1 MSEESPKPPEMP
13 NGELPPTQDNAAS
26 PGGGGAKAT
35 GYTMSAGEILD
46 RYHIAQSVL
55 NGAPIMVVLGQVIS
69 AMVKGAAGTE
79 GADLGR
85 QLSIVT
91 ANFVNL
97 AKQKRPSIIMPGN
110 APGVPNGL
118 GGKRH

>member
-1 MSEESPKPPEMP
+1 MPDGSPKTPDPADM
-13 NGELPPTQDNAAS
+13 PTQDNATS
-26 PGGGGAKAT
+26 DGKAQST
-35 GYTMSAGEILD
+35 GYTMSAAEILD
-46 RYHIAQSVL
+46 RYHIAQATL

-69 AMVKGAAGTE
+69 AMVKGAAGAE
-79 GADLGR
+79 GQDLGR

-97 AKQKRPSIIMPGN
+97 AKQKKPSIIMPGN

-118 GGKRH
+118 GGKGRGH